1 MGKSHL
7 NISSVSTMIRHR
19 ALLVTTCFHAISP
32 SYCPFLWFSVIVLNP
47 SALALLCPCLLPHK
61 QPSLLLLSHYCWSQF
76 CYICIQIWYFYHNQG
91 NHSLINY
98 CQYSY
103 IRTAGLAS
111 SAHSR
116 ACNTPLITVKFGCLS
131 DDALPSLM
139 ALSVC
144 IFLLC
149 CLLYPAV
156 SHVISDSSCVQIAE
170 PLAWALSSA
179 CTP

>member
-32 SYCPFLWFSVIVLNP
+32 SYCPFLRFSVIVLNP
-47 SALALLCPCLLPHK
+47 SALALLCPFLLPHK
-61 QPSLLLLSHYCWSQF
+61 QPTLLLLSHYCWSQF

-116 ACNTPLITVKFGCLS
+116 ACNTPLITCEVWLS
-131 DDALPSLM
+131 FRWCPAIPHGTICS
-139 ALSVC
+139 
-144 IFLLC
+144 FLLC

-156 SHVISDSSCVQIAE
+156 SHVISNSSCVQIAE